1 MSICGRVV
9 TRKFVATSTRSS
21 ELTTLSPLTE
31 IASVSSN
38 GAGISSPFHFPTAS
52 RYSTAVSPQI
62 NFSNAWTRG
71 PLDNSPAAP
80 FGQDFASFLVGLPT
94 GGTMSRAAAYR
105 EKSSVLSFYAHDDWR
120 AARTL
125 TLNLGL
131 R

>member
-1 MSICGRVV
+1 MREGY
-9 TRKFVATSTRSS
+9 F
-21 ELTTLSPLTE
+21 TTDVY
-31 IASVSSN
+31 SVSGSLMWLVGSHN
-38 GAGISSPFHFPTAS
+38 AKFGSEYRYYIEDAS